1 MDDGV
6 VIPSAH
12 LQPIVQAALEK
23 SLVRTKLQTPSAP
36 ACPRK
41 KRGTKSVSCDPS
53 VKIPMILGTPAAA
66 DKRLRHH
73 WKWLNTVGRAYELM
87 HNDLL
92 EHLKI
97 L

>member
-1 MDDGV
+1 
-6 VIPSAH
+6 
-12 LQPIVQAALEK
+12 
-23 SLVRTKLQTPSAP
+23 
-36 ACPRK
+36 
-41 KRGTKSVSCDPS
+41 
-53 VKIPMILGTPAAA
+53 MILGTPAAA
-66 DKRLRHH
+66 GKRLRHH